1 MGKSYSHFDHKERTL
16 IYWWRK
22 ENLSLRDMARRLRRS
37 HTSISREL
45 KRNRWCGKEYFPRG
59 AQLLSGYRLQE
70 RAHRERLKTK
80 PVQEYVRQKLGIG
93 WTPELIAGR
102 LKQQGELPA
111 VCHEA
116 IYQYIYCV
124 APELIAC
131 LPRHH
136 PKRKPKRP
144 YRKTGERI
152 KNRTSIEQRPT
163 AADTRREYGHWEADM
178 IVAGDRNHGLNVLV
192 ERKSRLTHI
201 SLLPNKTAAATKQV
215 MHRRLN
221 VYPASLT
228 QSITYDNGSE
238 NTCHEA
244 LNEALGTASFF
255 CAPYHSWEKGSV
267 EQVNGLIRRFL
278 PKGTNF
284 HELEPGEINRIEK
297 LLNHRPRKCLNYR
310 TPYEVFREARGA
322 LDG

>member
-1 MGKSYSHFDHKERTL
+1 MGKNYSHFDHKERTL

-22 ENLSLRDMARRLRRS
+22 EHLSLRDMARRLRRS

-59 AQLLSGYRLQE
+59 AHLLAGYRLQD
-70 RAHRERLKTK
+70 RAHRERLKSQ
-80 PVQEYVRQKLGIG
+80 PVRAYVQQKLPLG

-102 LKQQGELPA
+102 LKLQGELPT
-111 VCHEA
+111 VCHES

-124 APELIAC
+124 APDLIAC

-136 PKRKPKRP
+136 SKRKPKRP
-144 YRKTGERI
+144 YRKAGERI
-152 KNRTSIEQRPT
+152 TNRKGLECRPK
-163 AADTRREYGHWEADM
+163 AATTRRECGHWEADM
-178 IVAGDRNHGLNVLV
+178 IVAGDRQHGLNVLV

-201 SLLPNKTAAATKQV
+201 SVLENKTAAATKQV
-215 MHRRLN
+215 LLRRLKR
-221 VYPASLT
+221 YPAALT

-238 NTCHEA
+238 NALHEEINA
-244 LNEALGTASFF
+244 ALGTQSFF

-284 HELEPGEINRIEK
+284 QELRRGEINCIEK
-297 LLNHRPRKCLNYR
+297 LLNHRPRKCLQYR

>member
-1 MGKSYSHFDHKERTL
+1 MGKDYSHFDHKERTL

-22 ENLSLRDMARRLRRS
+22 EQLSLREMARRLRRC

-59 AQLLSGYRLQE
+59 AQLLAGYRLE
-70 RAHRERLKTK
+70 ARARRERLKSK
-80 PVQEYVRQKLGIG
+80 QVRAYVQQKLQRG

-124 APELIAC
+124 APDLIAC

-136 PKRKPKRP
+136 PKRKPKQP

-152 KNRTSIEQRPT
+152 KNRTGVEQRPN
-163 AADTRREYGHWEADM
+163 AANTRRAYGHWETDM
-178 IVAGDRNHGLNVLV
+178 IIAGDRNHGLNVLV

-201 SLLPNKTAAATKQV
+201 SFLKNKTATATQQV
-215 MHRRLN
+215 LCRRLN
-221 VYPASLT
+221 AYPAPLK

-238 NTCHEA
+238 NACHEGI
-244 LNEALGTASFF
+244 NETLGTQSFF

-267 EQVNGLIRRFL
+267 EQVNGLIRRFF

-284 HELEPGEINRIEK
+284 HELGPRQINRIEK
-297 LLNHRPRKCLNYR
+297 LLNNRPRKCLNYR

-322 LDG
+322 LDV

>member
-1 MGKSYSHFDHKERTL
+1 MEQSYKHFDHQERTL

-22 ENLSLRDMARRLRRS
+22 EHLSLREMAQRLRRS

-45 KRNRWCGKEYFPRG
+45 RRNLWCGQQYFPRG
-59 AQLLSGYRLQE
+59 AQLIAEGRLHQ
-70 RAHRERLKTK
+70 RAKRDRLKSK
-80 PVQEYVRQKLGIG
+80 AVREYVHQKIPLG

-102 LKQQGELPA
+102 LKQQNQLPA

-116 IYQYIYCV
+116 IYQYIYVV
-124 APELIAC
+124 APELIRL

-136 PKRKPKRP
+136 HKRKPKWP
-144 YRKTGERI
+144 YRKTPERI
-152 KNRTSIEQRPT
+152 KNRTSLACRPQAAT
-163 AADTRREYGHWEADM
+163 ARQECGHWEADM
-178 IVAGDRNHGLNVLV
+178 IVAGDRKHGLNVLV
-192 ERKSRLTHI
+192 DRKSRLTHI
-201 SLLPNKTAAATKQV
+201 SFLANKTAVITKQV
-215 MHRRLN
+215 MCRRLKA
-221 VYPASLT
+221 YPNLLK

-238 NTCHEA
+238 NTLHEE
-244 LNEALGTASFF
+244 LNEALGTTSFF

-284 HELEPGEINRIEK
+284 DELEQAAIHRIEQ
-297 LLNHRPRKCLNYR
+297 LLNNRPRKCLGYR

-322 LDG
+322 LDV

>member
-1 MGKSYSHFDHKERTL
+1 MGKNYSHFDHKERTL
-16 IYWWRK
+16 IYWWQK
-22 ENLSLRDMARRLRRS
+22 EHLSLRDMGRRLRRS

-59 AQLLSGYRLQE
+59 AQLLASYRLE
-70 RAHRERLKTK
+70 ARARRERLKSK
-80 PVQEYVRQKLGIG
+80 QVRAYVQQKLHRG

-102 LKQQGELPA
+102 LKQQGELPT

-124 APELIAC
+124 APDLIAG

-152 KNRTSIEQRPT
+152 KNRTGLERRPN
-163 AADTRREYGHWEADM
+163 AATTRQEYGHWEADM
-178 IVAGDRNHGLNVLV
+178 IVAGDRQHGLNVLV
-192 ERKSRLTHI
+192 DRKSRLTPI
-201 SLLPNKTAAATKQV
+201 SFLINKTAAATKQV
-215 MHRRLN
+215 MLRRLRRD
-221 VYPASLT
+221 PSALT
-228 QSITYDNGSE
+228 QTITYDNGSE
-238 NTCHEA
+238 NTLHEEI
-244 LNEALGTASFF
+244 NKALGTQSFF
-255 CAPYHSWEKGSV
+255 CAPYHSWEKGRV

-284 HELEPGEINRIEK
+284 HELGQGKINHIEK
-297 LLNHRPRKCLNYR
+297 LLNNRPRKCLNYR
-310 TPYEVFREARGA
+310 TPYEVFREACGA
-322 LDG
+322 LDV

>member
-1 MGKSYSHFDHKERTL
+1 MGKDYSHFDHKERTL

-22 ENLSLRDMARRLRRS
+22 EQLSLREMARRLRRC

-59 AQLLSGYRLQE
+59 AQLLAGYRLE
-70 RAHRERLKTK
+70 ARARRERLKSK
-80 PVQEYVRQKLGIG
+80 QVRAYVQQKLQRG

-111 VCHEA
+111 VWHEA

-124 APELIAC
+124 APDLIAC

-136 PKRKPKRP
+136 PKRKPKQP

-152 KNRTSIEQRPT
+152 KNRTGVEQRPN
-163 AADTRREYGHWEADM
+163 AANTRRAYGHWETDM

-201 SLLPNKTAAATKQV
+201 SFLKNKTAPATQQV
-215 MHRRLN
+215 LCRRLN
-221 VYPASLT
+221 A
-228 QSITYDNGSE
+228 
-238 NTCHEA
+238 
-244 LNEALGTASFF
+244 
-255 CAPYHSWEKGSV
+255 
-267 EQVNGLIRRFL
+267 
-278 PKGTNF
+278 
-284 HELEPGEINRIEK
+284 
-297 LLNHRPRKCLNYR
+297 
-310 TPYEVFREARGA
+310 
-322 LDG
+322 

>member
-1 MGKSYSHFDHKERTL
+1 MAQGYKHFDHKERTL

-22 ENLSLRDMARRLRRS
+22 EKLTLRAMAHRLRRS

-59 AQLLSGYRLQE
+59 AQLLAGWRLE
-70 RAHRERLKTK
+70 ARARRERLKTK
-80 PVQEYVRQKLGIG
+80 PVQEYVRQKLGLG

-102 LKQQGELPA
+102 LKQQGELPT
-111 VCHEA
+111 VCHES
-116 IYQYIYCV
+116 IYQYIYGV
-124 APELIAC
+124 APDLIPC

-144 YRKTGERI
+144 SRKTGERI
-152 KNRTSIEQRPT
+152 NNRTGVDQRSP
-163 AADTRREYGHWEADM
+163 AATRRQEYGHWEADM
-178 IVAGDRNHGLNVLV
+178 IVAGDRQHGLNVLV
-192 ERKSRLTHI
+192 ERKSRLAHI
-201 SLLPNKTAAATKQV
+201 SVLKDKTAAVTKDV
-215 MHRRLN
+215 VRRRLHP
-221 VYPASLT
+221 YPAVLI

-238 NTCHEA
+238 NTLHEA
-244 LNEALGTASFF
+244 INTALGTQSFF
-255 CAPYHSWEKGSV
+255 CAPYHSWQKGSV

-278 PKGTNF
+278 PKGSNF
-284 HELEPGEINRIEK
+284 QELEQGAINRIEK
-297 LLNHRPRKCLNYR
+297 LLNNRPRKCLNYR

>member
-1 MGKSYSHFDHKERTL
+1 MGKNYSHFDHKERTL

-22 ENLSLRDMARRLRRS
+22 EPLSLREMGRRLRRS

-45 KRNRWCGKEYFPRG
+45 KRNGWCGKEYFPRG
-59 AQLLSGYRLQE
+59 AQLLAGYRRQD
-70 RAHRERLKTK
+70 RVHRERLKSK
-80 PVQEYVRQKLGIG
+80 QVRAYVQQKLHMG

-102 LKQQGELPA
+102 IKQQGELPL
-111 VCHEA
+111 VCHES

-124 APELIAC
+124 APDLIPC

-136 PKRKPKRP
+136 PKRKPKQP

-152 KNRTSIEQRPT
+152 KNRTGLERRPN
-163 AADTRREYGHWEADM
+163 AATTRQEYGHWEADM
-178 IVAGDRNHGLNVLV
+178 IVAGDRQHGLNVLV

-201 SLLPNKTAAATKQV
+201 SLLEDKTAAVTKHV
-215 MHRRLN
+215 IRRRLQR
-221 VYPASLT
+221 YPTALT

-238 NTCHEA
+238 NTLHEEI
-244 LNEALGTASFF
+244 NEALDTQSFF

-284 HELEPGEINRIEK
+284 HELGQGELNRIEK
-297 LLNHRPRKCLNYR
+297 LLNHRPRKCLQYR

-322 LDG
+322 LDV